1 MCRCPANVILTILG
15 APVWRSGRSYHEP
28 GYLSADRDEPVAA
41 SSMRSANARHS
52 ADPVDVSA
60 HIDLIGVPWLM
71 TRAEP

>member
-1 MCRCPANVILTILG
+1 
-15 APVWRSGRSYHEP
+15 
-28 GYLSADRDEPVAA
+28 
-41 SSMRSANARHS
+41 MRSANARHS